1 MDGLYEVDRFFPSVV
16 DLSPILDLA
25 LSRGYYGLD
34 AAACSVELMAVGGG
48 GGSSFGAQ
56 QAGFCEPSC

>member
-1 MDGLYEVDRFFPSVV
+1 MEFIDFSLSVV

-34 AAACSVELMAVGGG
+34 AAVGSAELMAVGSGD
-48 GGSSFGAQ
+48 
-56 QAGFCEPSC
+56 